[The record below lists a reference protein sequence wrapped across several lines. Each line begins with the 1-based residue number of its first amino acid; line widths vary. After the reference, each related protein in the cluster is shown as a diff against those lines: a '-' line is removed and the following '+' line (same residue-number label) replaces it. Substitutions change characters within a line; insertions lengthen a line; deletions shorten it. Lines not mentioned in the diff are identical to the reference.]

1 MTTSPKALLDIPTA
15 GWKADLPLPW
25 APPDHIFH
33 PIGVAPNY
41 VDEIYLELHTAKILN
56 RTVVCACGI
65 FILTIAFLMLVM
77 LLLELADGAYAF
89 KSNPLAYVFLLGA
102 IMVSFV
108 LGIGMLRTGI
118 AAPRDEP
125 IRFNRKRG
133 KVYVY
138 RFHSGGPISRKGW
151 GVSPEAFDWRDLRAE
166 AWSRKALTPSGV
178 PIFAWGVDIA
188 VVAPGTNHVIDRFQL
203 AGSNANGE
211 HMWAM
216 ARAFMNQGPEAL
228 PQYPIPPRD
237 WNNDVPPYHLALRL
251 APKVEWPADMDV
263 ESRTGP

>member
-108 LGIGMLRTGI
+108 LGIGMLRTSI

-133 KVYVY
+133 KVYV
-138 RFHSGGPISRKGW
+138 
-151 GVSPEAFDWRDLRAE
+151 
-166 AWSRKALTPSGV
+166 
-178 PIFAWGVDIA
+178 
-188 VVAPGTNHVIDRFQL
+188 
-203 AGSNANGE
+203 
-211 HMWAM
+211 
-216 ARAFMNQGPEAL
+216 
-228 PQYPIPPRD
+228 
-237 WNNDVPPYHLALRL
+237 
-251 APKVEWPADMDV
+251 
-263 ESRTGP
+263 